1 MNRNNGAQSSC
12 VLLTMIISGCQHCWL
27 WGFKIFP
34 VPTQTSLPFPSF
46 PRANRPQA
54 ALHYRE
60 ACPSVFSER
69 LSQIFTTWCVHTGLQ
84 HLPCHV
90 LLAWTWI
97 KTGVWLHR
105 GHPVHLEAILVEEDL
120 CSAQRG
126 AKLSCWAGHF
136 YSSRKLLI
144 TDSHCP
150 PRHHIPLGKPSP
162 WPFVSSSL
170 CFLFPEFLHLKKA
183 KISTEISIHSG
194 SLCSAPCL
202 GGAICWGVWFQA
214 HRWPGF
220 TCKPFNRVKLT
231 APKAYEFYLTCCQY
245 FELSVAL
252 EGSLLSS
259 RLFPGINRAQWHT
272 EPSHLAGIQWVS
284 PYE

>member
-105 GHPVHLEAILVEEDL
+105 GTLCTWRQSLWRKIFTQHREGQSFPAGLGISTAVE
-120 CSAQRG
+120 S
-126 AKLSCWAGHF
+126 
-136 YSSRKLLI
+136 
-144 TDSHCP
+144 
-150 PRHHIPLGKPSP
+150 
-162 WPFVSSSL
+162 SSSL
-170 CFLFPEFLHLKKA
+170 TPIAHLAITFLWANPAPGLLFPAHSVSCSLNFCIWKKPKSQLKSQ
-183 KISTEISIHSG
+183 ST
-194 SLCSAPCL
+194 LAASA
-202 GGAICWGVWFQA
+202 V
-214 HRWPGF
+214 
-220 TCKPFNRVKLT
+220 
-231 APKAYEFYLTCCQY
+231 
-245 FELSVAL
+245 
-252 EGSLLSS
+252 LL
-259 RLFPGINRAQWHT
+259 
-272 EPSHLAGIQWVS
+272 V
-284 PYE
+284 